1 MAEPREDQ
9 AQDGAA
15 DVAAAL
21 RDRGMEQIEGAK
33 GQLAEGAERVAAAV
47 ERTADDLEGDGDNAI
62 SGFGRSVASLMR
74 QLAGGLRERDIAEFA
89 HELAQLA
96 RRNPGVF
103 LAGSVALG
111 FGIARV
117 FKAQAPQRPTRRT
130 DDWQS
135 GGGWE
140 SSRASS
146 HTEREFDDDDRLD
159 LSATPA
165 QSSDR
170 LQSDTSQ
177 SPSQSQDA
185 AREEQ
190 ERNAAQ
196 SRQAEKRKA
205 KPQRASSSG
214 APQQSS
220 FSSSDA
226 SPKDPTSTGGQS

>member
-1 MAEPREDQ
+1 MAESTREEK
-9 AQDGAA
+9 AQDGA

-74 QLAGGLRERDIAEFA
+74 QLAGGLRERDVAEFA
-89 HELAQLA
+89 GELAQLA

-117 FKAQAPQRPTRRT
+117 FKAQPPQRSPRST
-130 DDWQS
+130 DDWYSAGEWQS
-135 GGGWE
+135 SSESSFGEPE
-140 SSRASS
+140 SSRSG
-146 HTEREFDDDDRLD
+146 REFDDEERLD
-159 LSATPA
+159 LSATA
-165 QSSDR
+165 ARGTDKS
-170 LQSDTSQ
+170 QSDSAQ
-177 SPSQSQDA
+177 ASGA

-190 ERNAAQ
+190 ERK

-205 KPQRASSSG
+205 KPQRNASSGSQAASSSET
-214 APQQSS
+214 PS
-220 FSSSDA
+220 
-226 SPKDPTSTGGQS
+226 KDPTSTGGQS

>member
-1 MAEPREDQ
+1 MAETTREDK
-9 AQDGAA
+9 AQDGA

-74 QLAGGLRERDIAEFA
+74 QLAGGLRERDVAEFA
-89 HELAQLA
+89 GELAALA

-117 FKAQAPQRPTRRT
+117 FKAQAPQPSTRRT
-130 DDWQS
+130 ESWQS
-135 GGGWE
+135 AGGWQ
-140 SSRASS
+140 SSRESAR
-146 HTEREFDDDDRLD
+146 TEREFDDEERLD
-159 LSATPA
+159 LSTTAAPP
-165 QSSDR
+165 SDK
-170 LQSDTSQ
+170 SPTDTTQVSG
-177 SPSQSQDA
+177 A
-185 AREEQ
+185 AGEEQ
-190 ERNAAQ
+190 ERAAAK

-205 KPQRASSSG
+205 KLQRASSPG
-214 APQQSS
+214 AAQP
-220 FSSSDA
+220 SSSPETSA
-226 SPKDPTSTGGQS
+226 KDPTSTGGQS